1 VSLWLLAFSSL
12 LFLALATVKRVAE
25 LVALPRNAAG
35 GLHRRGYGARDIPL
49 MLALGVGCTFSS
61 AVVLILYVQSEFG
74 AQRVWRG
81 EFLWAIVPLVLFWQC
96 RIWLA
101 TSRGYM
107 RDDPIVYAAGDWV
120 SWIAVAAAVLLFT
133 LSALKI

>member
-1 VSLWLLAFSSL
+1 
-12 LFLALATVKRVAE
+12 
-25 LVALPRNAAG
+25 
-35 GLHRRGYGARDIPL
+35 

-81 EFLWAIVPLVLFWQC
+81 ELLWAIVPLVLFWQC

-133 LSALKI
+133 LSALRI